1 MEPEVARSLASLAH
15 DFNNLLAVI
24 LANTDLGLESL
35 GSNDREVA
43 RDLEAI
49 ARAVHRAAGL
59 TRRLVELTPPVT
71 EGPAAASPPSA
82 SPTAR

>member
-1 MEPEVARSLASLAH
+1 MEPDVARSLVILAH

-35 GSNDREVA
+35 NDTLEIA

-49 ARAVHRAAGL
+49 ASAVHRAAQL
-59 TRRLVELTPPVT
+59 TRRLVELTPPAT
-71 EGPAAASPPSA
+71 AGPAAASPPPA
-82 SPTAR
+82 SPSAR

>member
-1 MEPEVARSLASLAH
+1 MEPDVARSLASLAH

-35 GSNDREVA
+35 GCNDQEVE

-49 ARAVHRAAGL
+49 ARAVHRAAGI
-59 TRRLVELTPPVT
+59 TRRLVELTPPAMA
-71 EGPAAASPPSA
+71 EPAAASPPSA
-82 SPTAR
+82 SPTGR

>member
-35 GSNDREVA
+35 GNDLEVE

-49 ARAVHRAAGL
+49 ATAVHRAAGL
-59 TRRLVELTPPVT
+59 TRRLVELTPPASA
-71 EGPAAASPPSA
+71 GPAAASPPSA
-82 SPTAR
+82 SPIAR